1 MIKICLFNDACIKL
15 ESFCYL
21 FFVFVRSMHYFFMS
35 LPLPCTFSCFGV
47 ESRWHRIVFVFL
59 VFIIVTGNR
68 PRPRTRVSCRTDLVR
83 FLWWEKVPSK
93 WLVSDF
99 PPPLGKE
106 FVPYLFFCLCFLF
119 GSVVKFMEVFF
130 TSCRFWLSWPHCR
143 LGLTRF
149 FFLKREQSGG
159 KKKI

>member
-1 MIKICLFNDACIKL
+1 MQYRFSYMYIQNMIKICLFNDECIKL
-15 ESFCYL
+15 ESFYL

-93 WLVSDF
+93 WLVSDSS
-99 PPPLGKE
+99 PPPPREGICPLP
-106 FVPYLFFCLCFLF
+106 VLLSLLSLWFCSEVY
-119 GSVVKFMEVFF
+119 GSLLHKSQV
-130 TSCRFWLSWPHCR
+130 LA
-143 LGLTRF
+143 
-149 FFLKREQSGG
+149 
-159 KKKI
+159 